1 MTQRYLVETSTEL
14 KTPAPVEA
22 LDYAAARDDG
32 PWRIFVN
39 ALALAAGVLGLERGL
54 RFGGYAG
61 MTLADG
67 GFHHL
72 NLGNTISIIGLTI
85 QGLAALTML
94 VAAIACLNRCRWG
107 RSLMIDAAIVM
118 VCASVVAVVGVVIG
132 TLSLPPMR
140 GPNSRLRW
148 SSLLLATLPRTIEGF
163 ILPALL
169 VWLMTRA
176 PVRKQFESWSSR

>member
-1 MTQRYLVETSTEL
+1 MSQRDLVETSTEL
-14 KTPAPVEA
+14 EAPTPVEA
-22 LDYAAARDDG
+22 LDYAAARDDE
-32 PWRIFVN
+32 PWRIIVN
-39 ALALAAGVLGLERGL
+39 ALTLAAGVLGLERGL

-67 GFHHL
+67 GFHYL
-72 NLGNTISIIGLTI
+72 NLGTAISTIGLTF

-94 VAAIACLNRCRWG
+94 VAAIACLTRCRWG

-132 TLSLPPMR
+132 TLSLPRMP
-140 GPNSRLRW
+140 GPNPRLRFA
-148 SSLLLATLPRTIEGF
+148 SLLLGTLPGTIEGF

-169 VWLMTRA
+169 IWVMTRP
-176 PVRKQFESWSSR
+176 PVRWQFGLAR